1 MDSASLFCHVCG
13 AANQADAA
21 SCFACGESFST
32 SSPAGG
38 NQIEELLHQRYHIIN
53 LIGTGG
59 YAAVYR
65 AWDIQSGH
73 RLVAI
78 KQINLQGITAKEAI
92 EATDTFNREVALLSG
107 LTHPNLPRVLDHFTD
122 PRHWYLV
129 MDYIE
134 GETLEE
140 YLQKTSSG
148 KLPLERVL
156 NIGLQLCTV
165 LDYLHTRQPPIIF
178 RDVKPANIMQTLAGH
193 LYLIDFGTA
202 RHLKPGQ
209 EKDTIA
215 LGSPGYA
222 APEQYGKSQSTQ
234 QADIYSLGATLHHL
248 LTGDDPAEDSFR
260 FASLQSTDPSLPA
273 ALESLIGQMLDL
285 DPGKRP
291 TSIAVVKEALLR
303 IAVRQSSALY
313 ETSLTPYYTASSPQF
328 TNITSVTSVTN
339 VTNVT
344 TANQAMPPR
353 SFMSNIA
360 SNIKRYL
367 TTGLLLML
375 VVSIIGGSCTFALN
389 YIPRSYYDGGP
400 PFIVSRP
407 HASFN
412 EQVFRS
418 PIIGTAN
425 NLLLD
430 PARATD
436 TQSIQV
442 VSMIYTGL
450 VSLDANLNVRPQ
462 LASYYEVS
470 PDQLTWTFRLRLRP
484 ALLFSDG
491 TPLTAHDVAYSIDRA
506 LQPATNAAHCLTYLG
521 IIKYADQLHA
531 GRIPTLINQ
540 SLLVPDDNT
549 LIIQL
554 SKPAPYFLSAL
565 AYPCSYVI
573 EQHLIE
579 LNGDQN
585 FTSRLAAGNGAG
597 PFTVAE
603 YYPNRQLDLVPN
615 PNYAGPHPQLK
626 NVIFQFYKD
635 IATSYQAYQAGQLDT
650 TAVPREFM
658 LQARVSSEFHSI
670 FQLTTHYYTMNYLV
684 KPFDNRHIRQA
695 FASALN
701 RDLIVQAVWNN
712 TLFSTCH
719 ILPKSNCAT
728 PPVRIPYNTLF
739 STCHILPKG
748 MMGYNQNLSCDA
760 GTNASAQTDNARA
773 LLQQGLREE
782 GWSTIAQMPPITF
795 TYASASPSLDNEAT
809 AAQQMWQTVL
819 GIHVLLHPVSAS
831 ALQRAI
837 AAATNNPRGLQFWA
851 SNWSADYPDP
861 RDLMSLQFAKGAL
874 HNNMNYGQNS
884 SSNAAQ
890 QQAIQGQ
897 LEITDSISVPAARI
911 QSYDTAE
918 LQLLNDAAWI
928 PIYQF
933 QTNFMLRSYVANWQT
948 NAVSLSPPDGWSNT
962 YIAAH

>member
-38 NQIEELLHQRYHIIN
+38 NQIDELLHQRYYIIN

-65 AWDIQSGH
+65 AWDTQSGH

-107 LTHPNLPRVLDHFTD
+107 LTHPHLPRLLDHFTD

-140 YLQKTSSG
+140 YLRKTSSG

-248 LTGDDPAEDSFR
+248 LTGDDPAEDPFR
-260 FASLQSTDPSLPA
+260 FAALQSTDPSLPA

-328 TNITSVTSVTN
+328 TN

-344 TANQAMPPR
+344 TANQAMSTR
-353 SFMSNIA
+353 SIMSNIA

-375 VVSIIGGSCTFALN
+375 
-389 YIPRSYYDGGP
+389 
-400 PFIVSRP
+400 
-407 HASFN
+407 
-412 EQVFRS
+412 
-418 PIIGTAN
+418 
-425 NLLLD
+425 
-430 PARATD
+430 
-436 TQSIQV
+436 V

-462 LASYYEVS
+462 LASSYEVS
-470 PDQLTWTFRLRLRP
+470 PDQLTWTFHLRP

-491 TPLTAHDVAYSIDRA
+491 TTLTAH
-506 LQPATNAAHCLTYLG
+506 
-521 IIKYADQLHA
+521 
-531 GRIPTLINQ
+531 
-540 SLLVPDDNT
+540 
-549 LIIQL
+549 
-554 SKPAPYFLSAL
+554 
-565 AYPCSYVI
+565 
-573 EQHLIE
+573 
-579 LNGDQN
+579 
-585 FTSRLAAGNGAG
+585 
-597 PFTVAE
+597 
-603 YYPNRQLDLVPN
+603 
-615 PNYAGPHPQLK
+615 
-626 NVIFQFYKD
+626 
-635 IATSYQAYQAGQLDT
+635 
-650 TAVPREFM
+650 
-658 LQARVSSEFHSI
+658 
-670 FQLTTHYYTMNYLV
+670 
-684 KPFDNRHIRQA
+684 
-695 FASALN
+695 
-701 RDLIVQAVWNN
+701 
-712 TLFSTCH
+712 
-719 ILPKSNCAT
+719 
-728 PPVRIPYNTLF
+728 
-739 STCHILPKG
+739 
-748 MMGYNQNLSCDA
+748 
-760 GTNASAQTDNARA
+760 
-773 LLQQGLREE
+773 
-782 GWSTIAQMPPITF
+782 
-795 TYASASPSLDNEAT
+795 
-809 AAQQMWQTVL
+809 
-819 GIHVLLHPVSAS
+819 
-831 ALQRAI
+831 
-837 AAATNNPRGLQFWA
+837 
-851 SNWSADYPDP
+851 
-861 RDLMSLQFAKGAL
+861 
-874 HNNMNYGQNS
+874 
-884 SSNAAQ
+884 
-890 QQAIQGQ
+890 
-897 LEITDSISVPAARI
+897 
-911 QSYDTAE
+911 
-918 LQLLNDAAWI
+918 
-928 PIYQF
+928 
-933 QTNFMLRSYVANWQT
+933 
-948 NAVSLSPPDGWSNT
+948 
-962 YIAAH
+962 